1 LALVNRRLQ
10 AQHVRGRSRKGMAMG
25 VRADMR
31 MAVKRSQASQPDRL
45 RWVLGLLEA
54 GPRFRFRE
62 DKDIFLRR

>member
-1 LALVNRRLQ
+1 
-10 AQHVRGRSRKGMAMG
+10 MAMG

>member
-1 LALVNRRLQ
+1 MGRAGERM
-10 AQHVRGRSRKGMAMG
+10 AAKRGR
-25 VRADMR
+25 
-31 MAVKRSQASQPDRL
+31 ASQPDRV